1 MPWQAMAG
9 REHVPA
15 IAGRPLDAA
24 AVSHADAFAD
34 ADLWTQQAR
43 GAHGWPVP
51 YRSDQSKTT
60 VPIGPLRANHCGTT
74 VALGT
79 VRWGRC
85 GAGDAV
91 WAEWTVRD
99 MRCSGM
105 GSGSCGARQAAPTA
119 SGARGAASVR
129 MAGRRSAPLNP
140 ASRPAS
146 SGHRGRGRS
155 PLRRSASAGSLAQAR
170 RSSTLTAWAFL
181 APALLLLALSVL
193 IPALLALLMS
203 FSRSG
208 LDVSEP
214 LQFIGVENV
223 RRLLVDPMLHRVAL
237 TTCLY
242 LIGVVPPIVL
252 GSLAL
257 AVLVN
262 QRLPGIHWF
271 RGAFYTPVLVSLVVA
286 AIAFRWLYAENGLVN
301 GWLGALLGERFEA
314 IGFLTSPALALP
326 SVMLVTLW
334 KGLGYYMVIFLA
346 GLQGIAPELYEAA
359 ALDGSEGWRCHRD
372 ITLPL
377 LRPYI
382 TLVAVISAIGATKVF
397 EEVYLMTQGG
407 PADATRTIVY
417 YVYEQAFS
425 ELEISYACSV
435 GLALFLAVLLLS
447 LVRYLFAGDRGLT

>member
-1 MPWQAMAG
+1 M
-9 REHVPA
+9 
-15 IAGRPLDAA
+15 
-24 AVSHADAFAD
+24 
-34 ADLWTQQAR
+34 
-43 GAHGWPVP
+43 
-51 YRSDQSKTT
+51 
-60 VPIGPLRANHCGTT
+60 
-74 VALGT
+74 
-79 VRWGRC
+79 
-85 GAGDAV
+85 
-91 WAEWTVRD
+91 
-99 MRCSGM
+99 
-105 GSGSCGARQAAPTA
+105 
-119 SGARGAASVR
+119 
-129 MAGRRSAPLNP
+129 
-140 ASRPAS
+140 
-146 SGHRGRGRS
+146 
-155 PLRRSASAGSLAQAR
+155 
-170 RSSTLTAWAFL
+170 
-181 APALLLLALSVL
+181 
-193 IPALLALLMS
+193 PALLALLMS

-214 LQFIGVENV
+214 LQFVGLANF
-223 RRLLVDPMLHRVAL
+223 RRLLVDPMLQRVAV
-237 TTCLY
+237 TTFLY

-252 GSLAL
+252 GSLGL

-262 QRLPGIHWF
+262 RSLPGIHWF

-286 AIAFRWLYAENGLVN
+286 AIAFRWLYAENGLIN
-301 GWLGALLGERFEA
+301 GWLSALLRDGWLSALLGSRFEP
-314 IGFLTSPALALP
+314 IGFLTSPVLALP
-326 SVMLVTLW
+326 SVMVVTLW

-417 YVYEQAFS
+417 YVYDQAFS
-425 ELEISYACSV
+425 ELEISYACTV